1 MEQEKEERDIRNR
14 FQLYRSY
21 IRNQVDGEL
30 VFAEGSPS
38 VKIINQD

>member
-1 MEQEKEERDIRNR
+1 MKQDKKDVREK

-21 IRNQVDGEL
+21 LRNTEEGEL